1 MVTLYNVVSA
11 DGYIARKNGD
21 EDFIPDELWEVF
33 LSLCKKY
40 DTEVM
45 GGKTY
50 KAIQVYPRE
59 QIAQF
64 ENLNIKKIIVTNDLS
79 FVAKPG
85 YIVAHSP
92 KEAFALGKNILLS
105 SGPGLNTAV
114 LKEGLIDKV
123 ILIILPEKIG
133 EGIRQFDI
141 DPKLKLISEKFVN
154 GRKWCE
160 YKVIK

>member
-1 MVTLYNVVSA
+1 MVTAYNVISR

-21 EDFIPDELWEVF
+21 EDFIPDKLWDTF

-50 KAIQVYPRE
+50 KAIQEYPQE

-64 ENLNIKKIIVTNDLS
+64 ENLNIKKVIVTNDLS

-85 YIVAHSP
+85 YTVTQSP
-92 KEAFALGKNILLS
+92 KEAFALGKNVLLS
-105 SGPGLNTAV
+105 SGPGLNTSA

-133 EGIRQFDI
+133 EGIKQFNI
-141 DPKLKLISEKFVN
+141 EPKLNLISEKVFY
-154 GRKWCE
+154 GRKLCE